1 VPVSKRKIWPMKKTQ
16 AFALA
21 IGVTVA
27 GLSGAAT
34 ANPALKDVAY
44 VREGII
50 ATGMALEL
58 SEKCSSISPRRIR
71 GLNYLFSLRNYA
83 FDLGF
88 SRTEVDAYVNDK
100 AEENRLKE
108 IAYGRLRDLGTV
120 SGDVASYCT
129 VGRAEIAKGS
139 AIGQLLR

>member
-1 VPVSKRKIWPMKKTQ
+1 MKKTH

-21 IGVTVA
+21 IGVIIA

-50 ATGMALEL
+50 AIGMALEL

-71 GLNYLFSLRNYA
+71 RINYLFSLRNHA

-88 SRTEVDAYVNDK
+88 SRAEVDAYVNDK
-100 AEENRLKE
+100 VEENRLKE
-108 IAYGRLRDLGTV
+108 IAYGRFRDLGTV
-120 SGDVASYCT
+120 SGDAASYCT
-129 VGRAEIAKGS
+129 VGLAEIAKGT
-139 AIGQLLR
+139 AIGRLLR